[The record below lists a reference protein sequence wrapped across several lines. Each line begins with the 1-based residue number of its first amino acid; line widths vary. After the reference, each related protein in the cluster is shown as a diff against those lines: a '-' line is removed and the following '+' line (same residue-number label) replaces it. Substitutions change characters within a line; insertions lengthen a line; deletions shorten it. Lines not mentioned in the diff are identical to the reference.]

1 MTEPVAGPAGA
12 ALVDGAA
19 GVVYSAPFLLAAR
32 ASGGPW
38 RLANPARTE
47 LAALPELLDEAWIHP
62 GRGQVVPILS
72 E

>member
-32 ASGGPW
+32 AF
-38 RLANPARTE
+38 
-47 LAALPELLDEAWIHP
+47 WIHP